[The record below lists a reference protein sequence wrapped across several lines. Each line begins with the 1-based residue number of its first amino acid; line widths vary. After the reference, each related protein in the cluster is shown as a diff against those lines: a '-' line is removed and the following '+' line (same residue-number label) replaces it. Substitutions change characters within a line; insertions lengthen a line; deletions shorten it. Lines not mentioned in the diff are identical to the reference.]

1 MRATSARVLDQRVK
15 VLSVPPTSHGDGV
28 CRVLLYLGHLRGPLG
43 RPVAPQT
50 KLSSASHLTP
60 DDLLASSETDTE
72 MRICWCWGCSK
83 ECPSGSKR
91 RLQGRFQ
98 KPSEQR
104 RRLWN
109 KRVCPRGPLGAVGV
123 PGVVRSGRRA
133 LIRAGETPARDGT
146 PRPRQLHPSG
156 GTWLP
161 KTPRQAPSAPRGFRP
176 PSPAKQPSLSSS
188 HWQH

>member
-72 MRICWCWGCSK
+72 MRICWCWAAQKNVLVALNGASK
-83 ECPSGSKR
+83 AGSR
-91 RLQGRFQ
+91 NLR
-98 KPSEQR
+98 
-104 RRLWN
+104 N
-109 KRVCPRGPLGAVGV
+109 
-123 PGVVRSGRRA
+123 
-133 LIRAGETPARDGT
+133 
-146 PRPRQLHPSG
+146 SG
-156 GTWLP
+156 GVCGISV
-161 KTPRQAPSAPRGFRP
+161 SAQEARWGRWVSPEWF
-176 PSPAKQPSLSSS
+176 SPAAV
-188 HWQH
+188 H